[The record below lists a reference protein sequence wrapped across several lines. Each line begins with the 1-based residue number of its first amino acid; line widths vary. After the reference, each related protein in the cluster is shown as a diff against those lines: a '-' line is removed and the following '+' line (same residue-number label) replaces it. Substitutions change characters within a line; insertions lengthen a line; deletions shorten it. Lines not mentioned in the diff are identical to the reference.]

1 MKNAKMLKTAEV
13 NGDFKEAKPI
23 TWLRAKEVKKMLG
36 ISTATLQIMKEKA
49 LIPSYK
55 LGNMYF
61 FNEEEINNVILE
73 SKIKKEVLINE

>member
-1 MKNAKMLKTAEV
+1 MKNAKMLETVSEKD
-13 NGDFKEAKPI
+13 DFKATKPI
-23 TWLRAKEVKKMLG
+23 TWLRAKKVKEMLG
-36 ISTATLQIMKEKA
+36 VSTATLQIMKEKA

-73 SKIKKEVLINE
+73 SKIKKEVIN

>member
-1 MKNAKMLKTAEV
+1 MKSAKKLKTAEV
-13 NGDFKEAKPI
+13 NGDFQDAKPI
-23 TWLRAKEVKKMLG
+23 TWLRSKEVREKLG

-73 SKIKKEVLINE
+73 SKMIKKEMI

>member
-13 NGDFKEAKPI
+13 NGDFKDAKPI
-23 TWLRAKEVKKMLG
+23 TWLRSKKVREILG
-36 ISTATLQIMKEKA
+36 ISNATLQIMKEKA
-49 LIPSYK
+49 IIPSYK

-73 SKIKKEVLINE
+73 SKIKKEVIN

>member
-1 MKNAKMLKTAEV
+1 MKSVEKLETTSEKD
-13 NGDFKEAKPI
+13 DFKDAKPI

-73 SKIKKEVLINE
+73 SKIKKEVIN